1 MLMVFLRKKFIAKVL
16 MFGVAVIFI
25 IGSVFIY
32 SGLKSG
38 SFFSKP
44 EVALRVNGDEI
55 TQQQYQNALRSKI
68 DQARQQYGENFASM
82 SRNMDFEQQTT
93 DELVQRTLLSQQVD
107 AFKINIS
114 DREFDKTI
122 LEEPGA
128 LQVYQ
133 FLSNRGEGDIYR
145 KSFKETLGMRRLV
158 KMLSDMAVVT
168 DSEVE
173 QEYRRQNEKAK
184 LKYIEF
190 SDKDFQNQ
198 VSVTDEQI
206 AGYYEKHK
214 DKYKKNDQVNIEYLK
229 IDPKILERSVS
240 ISDAEIENYYTRHK
254 EDEFTEEEEV
264 KARHILLKVEEN
276 ASEEDKN
283 KVKAKAEDV
292 LKKVKE
298 PGADFEALAKVY
310 SEDEGSAKNGG
321 DLGFFKRGRMVPEFE
336 EAAFKLNPGEIS
348 DLVESTFGYHIIKV
362 EEKKERRVKTL
373 DEARSEIQ
381 RKLAKEEAIAKAKEM
396 ADDLLFDVDVEGME
410 GAAKLEKYQKLSLNV
425 GKTGFFSKD
434 DNQIPTI
441 GSSWT
446 YQDLIDKVFEL
457 AKGYTSGVIEI
468 KNYSGDTQA
477 YFIAKVIDKKTAY
490 TPELEDIKNDVTN
503 DIKEEEAKN
512 LAFKAAQS
520 LMNRRAANE
529 NLEELA
535 KKYKL
540 GRSLALPDG
549 TTKKELE
556 VKETQLFTLST
567 NGYVSGMGRAQ
578 EAMLAAFSM
587 KKDEVKGPFMGGNG
601 AYIVQLVE
609 RQDFDPQKFQ
619 KDEEER
625 IKIRGNLLQ
634 QKKNQIFQTWYESIK
649 AQAKIVMNRKPNV

>member
-1 MLMVFLRKKFIAKVL
+1 MLMAFLRKKFIARVL

-25 IGSVFIY
+25 IGSVYIY
-32 SGLKSG
+32 SGFKKSG
-38 SFFSKP
+38 SFFSSP
-44 EVALRVNGDEI
+44 EVALKVNGDKI
-55 TQQQYQNALRSKI
+55 TRQQYQNALRNKI
-68 DQARQQYGENFASM
+68 DQMRQQYGENFASM
-82 SRNMDFEQQTT
+82 SRNIDFEQQTT
-93 DELVQRTLLSQQVD
+93 DELVQRILLSQQVD

-128 LQVYQ
+128 FQVYQ
-133 FLSNRGEGDIYR
+133 YLSSRGEGDSYR
-145 KSFKETLGMRRLV
+145 KSFKETLGMQRLV

-190 SDKDFQNQ
+190 PNNDFQNQ

-206 AGYYEKHK
+206 VRYYEKHK
-214 DKYKKNDQVNIEYLK
+214 DKYKKSDQVNIEYLK
-229 IDPKILERSVS
+229 IDPKFLEISVS
-240 ISDAEIENYYTRHK
+240 ISDAEIKNYYTRHK

-283 KVKAKAEDV
+283 KVKAKALDV

-298 PGADFEALAKVY
+298 PGADFAALAEEY
-310 SEDEGSAKNGG
+310 SDDPGSAKKGG

-348 DLVESTFGYHIIKV
+348 DLVESTYGYHIIKV

-373 DEARSEIQ
+373 DEARNEIQ
-381 RKLAKEEAIAKAKEM
+381 RKLAKDEAIAKTKEM

-410 GAAKLEKYQKLSLNV
+410 SAAKLEKYQKLSLNV
-425 GKTGFFSKD
+425 SKTGFFSKD

-446 YQDLIDKVFEL
+446 YRDLIDKVFEL

-468 KNYSGDTQA
+468 KSYSGDTQA

-490 TPELEDIKNDVTN
+490 TPELKEIKSDVTN

-535 KKYKL
+535 KKYI
-540 GRSLALPDG
+540 PEG
-549 TTKKELE
+549 TTQKGLE
-556 VKETQLFTLST
+556 VKETQLFTISPG
-567 NGYVSGMGRAQ
+567 GYVSGMGRAQ

-619 KDEEER
+619 KNEEER
-625 IKIRGNLLQ
+625 IKIRGSLLQ

-649 AQAKIVMNRKPNV
+649 AQAKIVVKQKPGV

>member
-1 MLMVFLRKKFIAKVL
+1 MAFLRKKFIARVL

-25 IGSVFIY
+25 IGSVYIY
-32 SGLKSG
+32 SGLESG
-38 SFFSKP
+38 SFFSSP
-44 EVALRVNGDEI
+44 EIALKVNGDKV
-55 TQQQYQNALRSKI
+55 TLQQYQNALRSKI
-68 DQARQQYGENFASM
+68 DQARQQYGEQFASM

-93 DELVQRTLLSQQVD
+93 DELVQRILLSQQVD

-128 LQVYQ
+128 FQVYQ
-133 FLSNRGEGDIYR
+133 YLSSRGEGDSYR
-145 KSFKETLGMRRLV
+145 KSFKETLGMQRLV

-168 DSEVE
+168 DAEIE

-214 DKYKKNDQVNIEYLK
+214 DKYKKSDQVNIEYLK
-229 IDPKILERSVS
+229 IDPKMLERSVS
-240 ISDAEIENYYTRHK
+240 ISEAEIKNYYTRHK

-264 KARHILLKVEEN
+264 KARHILLKVETD
-276 ASEEDKN
+276 ASEEDKS
-283 KVKAKAEDV
+283 KVKAKALDV

-298 PGADFEALAKVY
+298 PGADFAALAEKY
-310 SEDEGSAKNGG
+310 SDDPGSAKKGG

-336 EAAFKLNPGEIS
+336 EVAFKLNSGEIS

-373 DEARSEIQ
+373 DEARNEIQ

-396 ADDLLFDVDVEGME
+396 ADELLFDVDVEGME
-410 GAAKLEKYQKLSLNV
+410 SAVKLEKYQKLALKV

-441 GSSWT
+441 GSSWS
-446 YQDLIDKVFEL
+446 YRDLIDKVFEL

-468 KNYSGDTQA
+468 KGYSGDTQA
-477 YFIAKVIDKKTAY
+477 YFIARVIDKKTAY
-490 TPELEDIKNDVTN
+490 TPELKEIKSDVTN

-520 LMNRRAANE
+520 LMNRRTGNE
-529 NLEELA
+529 NLEDLA
-535 KKYKL
+535 KKYI
-540 GRSLALPDG
+540 PEG
-549 TTKKELE
+549 TTQKGLE
-556 VKETQLFTLST
+556 VKETQLFTISPG
-567 NGYVSGMGRAQ
+567 GYVSGMGRAQ

-587 KKDEVKGPFMGGNG
+587 KIDEVKGPFKGGNG

-619 KDEEER
+619 KDEAER

-649 AQAKIVMNRKPNV
+649 AQAKIVVKQKPGV

>member
-1 MLMVFLRKKFIAKVL
+1 MLMAFLRKKFIARVL

-25 IGSVFIY
+25 IGSVYIY
-32 SGLKSG
+32 SGFKKSG
-38 SFFSKP
+38 SFFSSP
-44 EVALRVNGDEI
+44 EVALKVNGDKI
-55 TQQQYQNALRSKI
+55 TRQQYQNALRNKI
-68 DQARQQYGENFASM
+68 DQMRQQYGENFASM
-82 SRNMDFEQQTT
+82 SRNIDFEQQTT
-93 DELVQRTLLSQQVD
+93 DELVQRILLSQQVD

-128 LQVYQ
+128 FQVYQ
-133 FLSNRGEGDIYR
+133 YLSSRGEGDSYR
-145 KSFKETLGMRRLV
+145 KSFKETLGMQRLV

-190 SDKDFQNQ
+190 PNNDFQNQ

-206 AGYYEKHK
+206 VRYYEKHK
-214 DKYKKNDQVNIEYLK
+214 DKYKKSDQVNIEYLK
-229 IDPKILERSVS
+229 IDPKFLEISVS
-240 ISDAEIENYYTRHK
+240 ISDAEIKNYYTRHK

-283 KVKAKAEDV
+283 KVKAKALDV

-298 PGADFEALAKVY
+298 PGADFAALAEEY
-310 SEDEGSAKNGG
+310 SDDPGSAKKGG

-348 DLVESTFGYHIIKV
+348 DLVESTYGYHIIKV

-373 DEARSEIQ
+373 DEARNEIQ
-381 RKLAKEEAIAKAKEM
+381 RKLAKDEAIAKTKEM

-410 GAAKLEKYQKLSLNV
+410 SAAKLEKYQKLSLNV
-425 GKTGFFSKD
+425 SKTGFFSKD

-446 YQDLIDKVFEL
+446 YRDLIDKVFEL

-468 KNYSGDTQA
+468 KSYSGDTQA

-490 TPELEDIKNDVTN
+490 TPELKEIKSDVTN

-535 KKYKL
+535 KKYIP
-540 GRSLALPDG
+540 SEG
-549 TTKKELE
+549 TTQKGLE
-556 VKETQLFTLST
+556 VKETQLFTISPG
-567 NGYVSGMGRAQ
+567 GYVSGMGRAQ

-619 KDEEER
+619 KNEEER
-625 IKIRGNLLQ
+625 IKIRGSLLQ

-649 AQAKIVMNRKPNV
+649 AQAKIVVKQKPGV